1 MDHPTTVEA
10 ALAARFARL
19 GRRMGLRDTAP
30 AGIAAWQSATR
41 EHLRRII
48 GLDTHVAC
56 APEPQIGAAVLYAG
70 YRRERLAILV
80 EPEMRMPCYVLVPA
94 GDPPAAGWPVVIA
107 PHGHGGGGKATVAG
121 LCDTPARAQAIE
133 RYRYDY
139 GVALARAG
147 YLTICPD
154 ARGFGERRERTT
166 AQADELAG
174 SCREL
179 NNMAL
184 PLGQTVTGMW
194 VHDLM
199 QLVSYISTRDDCDA
213 QRIACAGLSGGG
225 LQTLWL
231 AALDLRVRAAVVS
244 GYFYGYRESLL
255 HLNQNCS
262 CNYVPGLWNAIDM
275 GDLGALV
282 APRPLRI
289 ESGSR
294 DPLNGATGL
303 TNVVGQLAIAQQAFD
318 GLAAATAL
326 DHVVFDGEH
335 RWDGTGL
342 GAWLAA
348 ALA

>member
-1 MDHPTTVEA
+1 MDHPTTAEA

-30 AGIAAWQSATR
+30 TGIAAWQSATR

-56 APEPQIGAAVLYAG
+56 SPEPQIGAAVLYAG

-80 EPEMRMPCYVLVPA
+80 EPAMRMPCYVLVPA